1 MVARFQIRI
10 PALTAP
16 VSALSG
22 GNQQKVVIARSLS
35 TGPQVILL
43 DDPTR
48 GIDVGAK
55 AEVHQILNGM
65 TGQGRGVLLVS
76 SELPEVLAMSDRVLA
91 MYGGRVV
98 AELPRGADHE
108 TVMQIVT
115 GVAAA

>member
-1 MVARFQIRI
+1 MVQRFQIR
-10 PALTAP
+10 ASSLAAP
-16 VSALSG
+16 VSSLSG

-35 TGPQVILL
+35 LGPLVILL

-65 TGQGRGVLLVS
+65 TRQGRGVLLVS
-76 SELPEVLAMSDRVLA
+76 SELPEVLAMSDRMLA

-98 AELPRGADHE
+98 AELPHGADHE
-108 TVMQIVT
+108 AVMQLIT
-115 GVAAA
+115 GVHAA